1 MHRLAYIHH
10 CCLHTIKSG
19 FLSNEIPQRISLKQL
34 KKIPENQKS
43 MHNYTACKD
52 LNILPFCL
60 RSVNITE
67 HPPPILKVVSQML
80 ASGAPL

>member
-1 MHRLAYIHH
+1 
-10 CCLHTIKSG
+10 
-19 FLSNEIPQRISLKQL
+19 
-34 KKIPENQKS
+34 
-43 MHNYTACKD
+43 MHNYAACKD

-80 ASGAPL
+80 ASGALHLKYTLID